1 MTYNLHCGDSEV
13 AVHTFSREYLLT
25 IFWIFFSRLVV
36 AKLKYVK
43 ILTILMVIFVRT
55 KKNFTSNSGAT
66 YGIRT
71 TAPEEIE
78 LGLGIG
84 VGRSFPPGQ
93 LFWNPSNIG
102 LKCV

>member
-1 MTYNLHCGDSEV
+1 
-13 AVHTFSREYLLT
+13 
-25 IFWIFFSRLVV
+25 
-36 AKLKYVK
+36 
-43 ILTILMVIFVRT
+43 MVIFVRT

-93 LFWNPSNIG
+93 LFWNPSNM
-102 LKCV
+102 V

>member
-1 MTYNLHCGDSEV
+1 
-13 AVHTFSREYLLT
+13 
-25 IFWIFFSRLVV
+25 
-36 AKLKYVK
+36 
-43 ILTILMVIFVRT
+43 MVIFVRT

-93 LFWNPSNIG
+93 LFWNPSNMVWNVCDLLSAEVFGRPFSRDRSFVKSTWRIFIVG
-102 LKCV
+102 DSWTKNKT

>member
-1 MTYNLHCGDSEV
+1 MD
-13 AVHTFSREYLLT
+13 
-25 IFWIFFSRLVV
+25 FFLPLGCCKTKVCENSYQTDGYFR
-36 AKLKYVK
+36 KN
-43 ILTILMVIFVRT
+43 